1 MSVYFGKH
9 ISPTKFWDGSQL
21 DMQELNKTISA
32 ELKQLTSHIE
42 SISDYEQNLK
52 NLKNL
57 KIDFTSPIAV
67 NKCLQN
73 DFLKTENKIKEPS
86 SLYLF
91 FIFLIKVFYF
101 LPYFIWK
108 KVAFPKIAEDEFIG
122 TFRYVLIIT
131 LAPIY
136 LLLLV
141 FSSFLFFGK
150 TIGLTLLGI
159 GIILPL
165 VTLRVK

>member
-1 MSVYFGKH
+1 
-9 ISPTKFWDGSQL
+9 
-21 DMQELNKTISA
+21 
-32 ELKQLTSHIE
+32 
-42 SISDYEQNLK
+42 LK

-73 DFLKTENKIKEPS
+73 DFLKTENKIKKPS

-101 LPYFIWK
+101 IPYFIWK
-108 KVAFPKIAEDEFIG
+108 KVAFPKITEDEFIG